1 MQPFSNPA
9 RIAVRKTEEI
19 YPYYAGFSRT
29 FAEDALEW
37 ATRGNRERL
46 VLDPWNGSGTTT
58 RSASELG
65 MSSIGFDLN
74 PVMVLV
80 AKAELLDP
88 AESTVLLPLARRIVK
103 TVRKSSILDNQHP
116 LNVLFDPATS
126 SDIVELARAIWL
138 HVVATELPKVP
149 REIPLAWEDMA
160 PLAGSYF
167 VALFNSVRG
176 VLAGLATSNPTWLR
190 VPKSQESRIY
200 VERRQIFD
208 AFISEVGRI
217 QRITAAR
224 RTPPMPQSAKL
235 ALGDSRSLPLQTS
248 SVDAVVTSP
257 PYCTRLDYGRSTM
270 PELLILESLGV
281 VSYMDARR
289 QLMGAATAK
298 KSSQITPLGAT
309 CESLLEKIRTHPSKA
324 SSTYYFQ
331 SHLAYFNDLAA
342 SMGEIG
348 RVLASGGRVCMVVQ
362 DSYYKELHNNLPK
375 IIDEM
380 AANNGISLVGS
391 FEYKKNK
398 SMCKINKASK
408 VYRNK
413 RTPVEV
419 AMLLAKE

>member
-208 AFISEVGRI
+208 AFIPVV
-217 QRITAAR
+217 AY
-224 RTPPMPQSAKL
+224 
-235 ALGDSRSLPLQTS
+235 
-248 SVDAVVTSP
+248 AVP
-257 PYCTRLDYGRSTM
+257 NN
-270 PELLILESLGV
+270 
-281 VSYMDARR
+281 
-289 QLMGAATAK
+289 K
-298 KSSQITPLGAT
+298 K
-309 CESLLEKIRTHPSKA
+309 
-324 SSTYYFQ
+324 F
-331 SHLAYFNDLAA
+331 
-342 SMGEIG
+342 
-348 RVLASGGRVCMVVQ
+348 
-362 DSYYKELHNNLPK
+362 
-375 IIDEM
+375 
-380 AANNGISLVGS
+380 
-391 FEYKKNK
+391 
-398 SMCKINKASK
+398 
-408 VYRNK
+408 
-413 RTPVEV
+413 
-419 AMLLAKE
+419 